1 MDQEMLEYIAGAAIG
16 VGPVLAK
23 IFPRFYLPGL
33 IIGVLGS
40 VASIYFA
47 FTHSMS
53 LGITAL
59 LVLAAA
65 AIVLFR
71 DGFFR

>member
-1 MDQEMLEYIAGAAIG
+1 MLEYIAGAAIG

-23 IFPRFYLPGL
+23 IFPRFYIPGL
-33 IIGVLGS
+33 LIGLIGAA
-40 VASIYFA
+40 ASIYFA
-47 FTHSMS
+47 FSHSMS

-59 LVLAAA
+59 LVLLAAA
-65 AIVLFR
+65 VVLFK

>member
-1 MDQEMLEYIAGAAIG
+1 MNQEMLEYIAGAAIG

-23 IFPRFYLPGL
+23 IFPRLYIPGL
-33 IIGVLGS
+33 LIGLIGAVS
-40 VASIYFA
+40 SIYFA
-47 FTHSMS
+47 FSHSMS

-59 LVLAAA
+59 LVLLAAA
-65 AIVLFR
+65 VVLFK